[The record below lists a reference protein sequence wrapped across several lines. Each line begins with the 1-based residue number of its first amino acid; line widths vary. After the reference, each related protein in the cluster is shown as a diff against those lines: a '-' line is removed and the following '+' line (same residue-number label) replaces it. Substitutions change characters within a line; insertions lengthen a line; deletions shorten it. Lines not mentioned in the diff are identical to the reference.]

1 MGIPNRTKILCKEA
15 NNINKGENTMKM
27 IDYYAIDKLKS
38 EEYKRE
44 IEEIF
49 KKDKSGYIVAESSP
63 SFNSYKR
70 IAPYLKSNNV
80 ENVFLSPTE
89 IKLTFKNGNIITFD
103 RKNIEYSIA
112 LEPEIF
118 CNLLGGNNMTMPNIV
133 NYTYNPEIA
142 LTTIEWADGTK
153 TTVRAENPNM
163 ADQYT
168 GFVTAVAKKACGN
181 NNTINNLY
189 DEWAIKKPARE
200 FKKQIINNNKLLEEK
215 RIAEKRK
222 TKREQYLIRKEALRL
237 KREYEAKKYA
247 NEKHGVPMDED
258 K

>member
-1 MGIPNRTKILCKEA
+1 M
-15 NNINKGENTMKM
+15 NI

-70 IAPYLKSNNV
+70 IAPYLKSNNI

-89 IKLTFKNGNIITFD
+89 IKLTFKNGNIIIFD
-103 RKNIEYSIA
+103 RQNIEGFIDFK
-112 LEPEIF
+112 PE
-118 CNLLGGNNMTMPNIV
+118 NLCKLFGGNNMTMPNIV
-133 NYTYNPEIA
+133 NYTYNPKIA
-142 LTTIEWADGTK
+142 LTTIEWADGIK
-153 TTVRAENPNM
+153 TTVRAENPNT

-168 GFVTAVAKKACGN
+168 GFVTAVAKKVCGN

-189 DEWAIKKPARE
+189 DEWAVKKPARE
-200 FKKQIINNNKLLEEK
+200 LKKQILNNNKLLEEK

-222 TKREQYLIRKEALRL
+222 AKKEQYLIRKEALRL
-237 KREYEAKKYA
+237 KREYAAKKLA
-247 NEKHGVPMDED
+247 NEKYGVPMVED